1 MEQVIIRERQTN
13 EINHDEEKEKLLTS
27 SNNNLSVIPKN
38 IRESVFV
45 EIPLEKKEHEITM
58 LLVGSK
64 TDFSFSE
71 NKSIDK
77 AVNSNGLD
85 KIIFAQRN
93 CSGEES
99 VFEQNREANKFKWV
113 IDQTES
119 KLLANKLSGRD
130 SLWDRTG
137 IGPLLTVLINN
148 CNSGKYRYW
157 QQKSL
162 INVLL

>member
-1 MEQVIIRERQTN
+1 V
-13 EINHDEEKEKLLTS
+13 KL
-27 SNNNLSVIPKN
+27 
-38 IRESVFV
+38 
-45 EIPLEKKEHEITM
+45 
-58 LLVGSK
+58 
-64 TDFSFSE
+64 
-71 NKSIDK
+71 
-77 AVNSNGLD
+77 
-85 KIIFAQRN
+85 IFAQRD
-93 CSGEES
+93 CDGEES
-99 VFEQNREANKFKWV
+99 VFEQNREAKKFKWV

-137 IGPLLTVLINN
+137 IGTLLTVLINN